1 MTKEQIKKAKKDFI
15 RKKQPESY
23 EWKYKLSQQKRAKMQ
38 QSDHTMTEHTRRLK
52 HLNDHLKDLGSW
64 QHRKK
69 NPCDPLANPVWFFK
83 GKNRDPDLEKAL
95 DLTNYD
101 K

>member
-1 MTKEQIKKAKKDFI
+1 
-15 RKKQPESY
+15 
-23 EWKYKLSQQKRAKMQ
+23 
-38 QSDHTMTEHTRRLK
+38 MTEHTRRLK

-83 GKNRDPDLEKAL
+83 GKNRDADLEKAL
-95 DLTNYD
+95 DLSNYD
-101 K
+101 KQIKKKYWDDRQQYEQVMQTVGALTKSPPRKAYMPPTDERV